1 MNRAIPNYI
10 ARAAE
15 ADPVCPV
22 SPWPTDS
29 TAEFLRIREAEE
41 RALGHPR
48 QEAFYAA
55 AAEDAERIE
64 VLQLAKAMLAQAGFD
79 FFAGRVMPL

>member
-1 MNRAIPNYI
+1 M
-10 ARAAE
+10 
-15 ADPVCPV
+15 CPV

-41 RALGHPR
+41 RAMGHPR
-48 QEAFYAA
+48 QEAFYAT

-64 VLQLAKAMLAQAGFD
+64 VLQLAKGLLAQAGFH
-79 FFAGRVMPL
+79 FFRGEVLPR